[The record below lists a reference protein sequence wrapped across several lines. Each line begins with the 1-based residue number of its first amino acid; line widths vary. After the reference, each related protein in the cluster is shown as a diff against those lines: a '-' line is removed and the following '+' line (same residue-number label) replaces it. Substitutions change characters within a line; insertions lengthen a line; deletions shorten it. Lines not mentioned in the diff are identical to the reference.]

1 MNKIK
6 LLKNMGLILLDIG
19 ALILISYN
27 VTYIYNNGINFNI
40 ISSTIFIIIMTIFLN
55 LYNKS
60 GK

>member
-27 VTYIYNNGINFNI
+27 VNYIYNNGINFNI
-40 ISSTIFIIIMTIFLN
+40 ISSTIL
-55 LYNKS
+55 
-60 GK
+60 